1 MNIMLR
7 PLKKQDAI
15 LMLEWMHDKKCQK
28 GFKKNM
34 LDMTL
39 LDAERFCIDNSMY
52 ISDLSEGLSVHFAIV
67 NDKDEYLG
75 TISLKN
81 ISLIDE
87 NAEYAV
93 VIRPSMQGKGIALNA
108 SKQLLEKAF
117 LDYHLNKVYL
127 TVLED
132 NKNAIKLYDKLG
144 FKKEGLLRKHVVSEG
159 QFKNWLLY
167 GLLKDEY
174 NE

>member
-1 MNIMLR
+1 MLR
-7 PLKKQDAI
+7 PLKKQDANF
-15 LMLEWMHDKKCQK
+15 MLEWMHDKKCQK

-39 LDAERFCIDNSMY
+39 LDAENFCIDNSKQ
-52 ISDLSEGLSVHFAIV
+52 ISELSEGLSVHFAIV
-67 NDKDEYLG
+67 NEKDEYLG

-81 ISLIDE
+81 ISLIDK

-108 SKQLLEKAF
+108 SKKILEKAF
-117 LDYHLNKVYL
+117 LEYRLNRVYL

-132 NKNAIKLYDKLG
+132 NENAIKLYEKIG
-144 FKKEGLLRKHVVSEG
+144 FKKEGLLRKHVFSDG

-167 GLLKDEY
+167 GILKGEC

>member
-7 PLKKQDAI
+7 PLKKQDANF
-15 LMLEWMHDKKCQK
+15 MLEWMHDRKCQK

-39 LDAERFCIDNSMY
+39 LDAENFCIDNSKQ
-52 ISDLSEGLSVHFAIV
+52 ISELSEGLSVHFAIV
-67 NDKDEYLG
+67 NEKDEYLG

-81 ISLIDE
+81 ISLVDK

-93 VIRPSMQGKGIALNA
+93 VIRPGMQGKSIALKA
-108 SKQLLEKAF
+108 SQLLLEKAF
-117 LDYHLNKVYL
+117 LDYQLHRVYL

-132 NKNAIKLYDKLG
+132 NEIAIELYEKIG
-144 FKKEGLLRKHVVSEG
+144 FKKEGLLRNHIFSDG
-159 QFKNWLLY
+159 QFKNWLVY
-167 GLLKDEY
+167 GLLKGEY